1 MYAGIFFIYLLAVN
15 LAGLLIFHSD
25 KKRAVK
31 HRFRIPE
38 ARLFLIAI
46 LGGAA
51 GCLLGMYLFRHKT
64 RHARF
69 VIGMPLLVI
78 LWIIIIIIVIVWN
91 IRSGALGSA
100 GPFFHAFFHNF

>member
-51 GCLLGMYLFRHKT
+51 GCLLGMYLLRHKT
-64 RHARF
+64 KHARF
-69 VIGMPLLVI
+69 VIGMPLLGS
-78 LWIIIIIIVIVWN
+78 L
-91 IRSGALGSA
+91 SA
-100 GPFFHAFFHNF
+100 GYTAEQSAGTAHRLAGI